1 MYARIFHKRVR
12 QSQEWGRGLG
22 QPYRTHARGLRS
34 TLSWGR
40 GGARRTR
47 WVHIHNMSH
56 HHARVDCTSHFQ
68 ASRWNGTVMW
78 GEVELKLTLGQKKS
92 KGFKSTPPYGVSTG
106 LDAPII
112 IGTCTELGRFPL
124 YRSRPPT
131 PLTTAYA
138 ASGWVGNVANQ
149 WQQDHLRTMASPLNR
164 QEMCRS
170 VAA

>member
-68 ASRWNGTVMW
+68 ASHWNGTVMW

-124 YRSRPPT
+124 CRSRPP
-131 PLTTAYA
+131 PLNHGICGFRLGGERGQPMTTGPFEDHGVATQPA
-138 ASGWVGNVANQ
+138 GNV
-149 WQQDHLRTMASPLNR
+149 
-164 QEMCRS
+164 
-170 VAA
+170 